1 MKNPEPHGTRFTSIS
16 RGIPPVVDARVL
28 SHSQVAPRLPMIFV
42 HRPFFGKVLVREFV
56 LLCVMRFKTRKGQI
70 IVKLK
75 STIVVRV
82 MSELATVVVT
92 VRGQTYGSLEL
103 DKLAQLA
110 DDLAAARDLC
120 SADHNRVVI
129 DLTGVSMMGSSFV
142 CELYRWI
149 GTLDCDSS

>member
-1 MKNPEPHGTRFTSIS
+1 
-16 RGIPPVVDARVL
+16 
-28 SHSQVAPRLPMIFV
+28 MIFV

-110 DDLAAARDLC
+110 DDLAAARDL
-120 SADHNRVVI
+120 
-129 DLTGVSMMGSSFV
+129 
-142 CELYRWI
+142 
-149 GTLDCDSS
+149 